1 MPRLS
6 RVTARQL
13 LRALK
18 KLGWYEQRQ
27 TGSHLVLR
35 HDGLPSARV
44 VIPMH
49 AREIILPK
57 TLASILEQAGV
68 TADELRDLL

>member
-1 MPRLS
+1 MPRLP

-18 KLGWYEQRQ
+18 RGGWYEHHQ

-35 HDGLPSARV
+35 HADKPNARV
-44 VIPMH
+44 VVPMH
-49 AREIILPK
+49 AREIILVK
-57 TLASILEQAGV
+57 TLVSILEQAEM
-68 TADELRDLL
+68 TADELRELL